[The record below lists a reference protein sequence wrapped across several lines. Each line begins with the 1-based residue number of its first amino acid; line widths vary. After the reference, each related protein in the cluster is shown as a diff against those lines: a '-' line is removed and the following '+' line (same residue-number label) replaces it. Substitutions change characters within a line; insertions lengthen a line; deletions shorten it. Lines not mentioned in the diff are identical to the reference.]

1 MTQTKRMRM
10 AKEELS
16 KDFNE
21 TDSRKNQWGNLPYP
35 AIRTIA
41 KFDLQCRY
49 TVYHKYL
56 LELPF
61 LQIRQSTWK
70 MIRIMVFE

>member
-1 MTQTKRMRM
+1 MTETKRMRM

-49 TVYHKYL
+49 TVNHL
-56 LELPF
+56 LYII
-61 LQIRQSTWK
+61 QYIIC
-70 MIRIMVFE
+70 MNIY